1 MASVVFTGP
10 RQVEVRQEPLPVP
23 GPGQVLVRTEVSAI
37 SAGTELLVYRGQAPE
52 DLPADAAIAGLQ
64 AALRFPLKYGYSVVG
79 RVQETGQRVFAFHP
93 HESHFV
99 ARPEDLVPL
108 PEDLDPEAA
117 VFLPN
122 VETAVNLV
130 HDGRPRV
137 GERVAVFGQGVVGLL
152 TVALLARFP
161 LERLVAV
168 DPLFERRHLA
178 RQLGADTETG
188 DLRDFDLTYEVSG
201 RPETLDDAIAATG
214 FSGRVVIGSWYGK
227 KRAPVDLGGAFHR
240 SRIRILSSQV
250 STLDPEL
257 TGAWTKARRLAT
269 ALDLLPSLGPQRLV
283 THRFPVERAAEAYA
297 LLDEKP
303 REALQVVLTY

>member
-1 MASVVFTGP
+1 MASVVFTAP
-10 RQVEVRQEPLPVP
+10 RQVEVREEPVPVP
-23 GPGQVLVRTEVSAI
+23 GPGQVLVRTEVSAL

-108 PEDLDPEAA
+108 PEDLDPETA

-152 TVALLARFP
+152 TTALLARFP

-168 DPLFERRHLA
+168 DPLAERRQLA
-178 RQLGADTETG
+178 RLFGAETELG

-214 FSGRVVIGSWYGK
+214 FSGRVVIGSWYGT

>member
-1 MASVVFTGP
+1 MASVVFTAP
-10 RQVEVRQEPLPVP
+10 RQVEVRDEPMPVP
-23 GPGQVLVRTEVSAI
+23 GPGEVLVRTEVSAI

-52 DLPADAAIAGLQ
+52 DLPADAAIPGLE
-64 AALRFPLKYGYSVVG
+64 AALRFPLKYGYSTVG
-79 RVQETGQRVFAFHP
+79 RVVATGQRVFAFHP

-122 VETAVNLV
+122 VETAVNLA

-168 DPLFERRHLA
+168 DPLAERRGLA
-178 RQLGADTETG
+178 RQLGAETEAG
-188 DLRDFDLTYEVSG
+188 DLRGFDLTYEVSG

-214 FSGRVVIGSWYGK
+214 FSGRIVIGSWYGT
-227 KRAPVDLGGAFHR
+227 KRAPIDLGGAFHR